1 MVLKR
6 QRINKKGVAIFFVLF
21 VMMFLGILFIQF
33 YSNSMHAQRTAHR
46 FHTSEMAR
54 QLAAAGQEEAFNNL
68 WELTNNIEAKDIDAY
83 NDSDFFRK
91 IVKRTILM
99 NNFDRSKSAEI
110 DIPVTKQMAIEAFAG
125 DVMDI
130 KARVGIVDYRDKD
143 ADDHHF
149 YGDEGIGTIEIVV
162 TATAKEKYKKKYP
175 GSCTIVRHHDYKVV
189 SMLSKKDNR
198 SSYADSSVLDYV
210 MFLRKG
216 QNEFQG
222 NTQTMSF
229 NVNPPGNR
237 MLTINAGE
245 ESSSYLG
252 KVHLGT
258 DNERFTFLNISGE
271 TKDFI
276 PDASKTIQLDSLT
289 AYDVDVDKFYP
300 GFIKGLRKELVGKS
314 SDDVKVVSVN
324 SVTGHKALFEYSKL
338 PITDDY
344 INNDLLKGYRNQAA
358 INAMAF
364 TKTAVNISG
373 DDNMSIFYDGIKI
386 EPKSKLSEILD
397 SDIRK
402 QFFNFGYFRL
412 DLSECVLHLTLRV
425 PKFPSGHKNINKD
438 VYFAKEEPEEVEKL
452 KKELFPSFNPNILA
466 KKYSDNYKEKGL
478 DFVELY
484 KHVTSHED
492 GKTPS
497 IASRAFTFINNEYAY
512 GLEDKPAIH
521 CQTDFYNNEYIG
533 GEKPENSQYPFAH
546 FNLYSKRY
554 INYNTT
560 SEDLDEL
567 IELGIYDEETKT
579 LNLRGIIHCSN
590 PGGISLGGI
599 TIKGTGV
606 LIARGITIS
615 GPIKKDNPNSICVL
629 FARNGNIKINTN
641 KDEEIQ
647 ASLIAMRGPSGDDAY
662 SMAADGYVV
671 VNDALNLKGSLAADY
686 LNLNNWNESKD
697 NKITY
702 DLALAPTKD
711 VYQINLARW
720 VTFERVI
727 ENEE

>member
-1 MVLKR
+1 MFIKW

-68 WELTNNIEAKDIDAY
+68 WELTNNIEAKDIDGY
-83 NDSDFFRK
+83 NDKDFFRK

-110 DIPVTKQMAIEAFAG
+110 DIPVTKEMAIEAFAG

-143 ADDHHF
+143 ADGHNF

-162 TATAKEKYKKKYP
+162 SATAKEKYKKKYP

-189 SMLSKKDNR
+189 SMLSKKEHR
-198 SSYADSSVLDYV
+198 SCYADSSVLDYAL
-210 MFLRKG
+210 FIRKG
-216 QNEFQG
+216 QNEFMG

-229 NVNPPGNR
+229 NVNPSGNR

-252 KVHLGT
+252 KIHFGT
-258 DNERFTFLNISGE
+258 DSERFTFLNISGE

-276 PDASKTIQLDSLT
+276 KNANETQKLDSLT
-289 AYDVDVDKFYP
+289 ASDVDVDKFYP
-300 GFIKGLRKELVGKS
+300 GFKESFRNQFIGQT
-314 SDDVKVVSVN
+314 SDGAKIIDLKVY
-324 SVTGHKALFEYSKL
+324 GYKAIFEYNKL
-338 PITDDY
+338 PITDDF
-344 INNDLLKGYRNQAA
+344 INNDNLKDYRNMAA
-358 INAMAF
+358 INSVAF
-364 TKTAVNISG
+364 SRNAVNVSDSENSSG
-373 DDNMSIFYDGIKI
+373 FYGGIKI

-402 QFFNFGYFRL
+402 QFFNFGYFKI
-412 DLSECVLHLTLRV
+412 DLSQAYADF
-425 PKFPSGHKNINKD
+425 KGKKKGKSKWSGPISL
-438 VYFAKEEPEEVEKL
+438 AKSAEET
-452 KKELFPSFNPNILA
+452 KKQLIPAFNPNITV
-466 KKYSDNYKEKGL
+466 KKIVDDNKEKGI

-484 KHVTSHED
+484 KYIASHDD
-492 GKTPS
+492 GKEPS
-497 IASRAFTFINNEYAY
+497 IASRAFTFINSEYAY
-512 GLEDKPAIH
+512 DLEDKPAIH
-521 CQTDFYNNEYIG
+521 SQTDFYNNEYIG

-560 SEDLDEL
+560 AEDLDEL
-567 IELGIYDEETKT
+567 IELGIYDDETKT
-579 LNLRGIIHCSN
+579 LNLRGVIHCSN
-590 PGGISLGGI
+590 PGGIALGGI

-629 FARNGNIKINTN
+629 FSRNGNININTN
-641 KDEEIQ
+641 KDEVIE
-647 ASLIAMRGPSGDDAY
+647 ASLIAMRGPEGIDAY
-662 SMAADGYVV
+662 SMAADGYLI
-671 VNDALNLKGSLAADY
+671 VNDALNLKGSLAVDY

-702 DLALAPTKD
+702 DQALAPTKD
-711 VYQINLARW
+711 VYQVNLARW

-727 ENEE
+727 EKEE